1 MLKKL
6 LSDNLFKRYAILIIV
21 GIFAGCVIC
30 RFVSKEVLEQNT
42 GILEWAEIIKKQQHK
57 KVQHFDYACRKKI
70 CSVYHNCGSGFDKC
84 WKMHYKFI
92 SAHFWCRC
100 WKFCVFVFKTLR
112 SQSNTGSFVFFCH
125 ITYYIYLHLQ
135 YYTITYAG

>member
-42 GILEWAEIIKKQQHK
+42 GILEWAENNKKTAAK
-57 KVQHFDYACRKKI
+57 KGTTF
-70 CSVYHNCGSGFDKC
+70 
-84 WKMHYKFI
+84 
-92 SAHFWCRC
+92 
-100 WKFCVFVFKTLR
+100 
-112 SQSNTGSFVFFCH
+112 
-125 ITYYIYLHLQ
+125 
-135 YYTITYAG
+135 